1 MEARLRGSDPLRSIQ
16 RCKEADLQHYRLNFG
31 SPKRSRRE
39 FTASCHQSETTFAHY
54 PSCERCRSNVRP
66 FASITASRCMPP
78 SSKVRGDTPTPS
90 NPSRHR
96 SISGS
101 AGRNNQ
107 NSRAALGM
115 ELTPVTPDIAG
126 QVGAPRGTHGLVVT
140 SVDPGSLAADAGIR
154 EGDIVQQVNRQP
166 IRTAADVSA
175 ALAKSKD
182 RPALLQILRE
192 GRSLF
197 IAVSVA

>member
-1 MEARLRGSDPLRSIQ
+1 
-16 RCKEADLQHYRLNFG
+16 
-31 SPKRSRRE
+31 
-39 FTASCHQSETTFAHY
+39 
-54 PSCERCRSNVRP
+54 
-66 FASITASRCMPP
+66 
-78 SSKVRGDTPTPS
+78 
-90 NPSRHR
+90 
-96 SISGS
+96 
-101 AGRNNQ
+101 
-107 NSRAALGM
+107 M